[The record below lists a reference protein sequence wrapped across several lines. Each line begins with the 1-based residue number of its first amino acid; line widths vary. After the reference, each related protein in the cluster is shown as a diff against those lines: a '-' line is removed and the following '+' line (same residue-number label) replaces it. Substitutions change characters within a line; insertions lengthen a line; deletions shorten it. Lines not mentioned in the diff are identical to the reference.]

1 MAITKTNFIEYTR
14 CRRFPALEN
23 IRKDKLESHMTIEEY
38 KKQELSEDVK
48 ELVGSMFEMNEEG
61 ITIFW
66 KPLPQFGIN
75 RIKIYIVSAKTYIME
90 EQYETY
96 RSD

>member
-1 MAITKTNFIEYTR
+1 MDGTVKHMPNGGRESRIG
-14 CRRFPALEN
+14 AL
-23 IRKDKLESHMTIEEY
+23 SY
-38 KKQELSEDVK
+38 SE
-48 ELVGSMFEMNEEG
+48 
-61 ITIFW
+61 

-75 RIKIYIVSAKTYIME
+75 RINIYIVSAKTYIME